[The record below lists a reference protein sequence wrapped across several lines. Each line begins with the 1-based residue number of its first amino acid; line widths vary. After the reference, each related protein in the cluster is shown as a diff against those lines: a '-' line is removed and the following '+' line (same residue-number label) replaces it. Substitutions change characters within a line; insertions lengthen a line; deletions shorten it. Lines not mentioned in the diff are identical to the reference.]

1 MLFKPLQKPLFQL
14 FIKKILMDTLTV
26 NKGLN
31 LPNLRGRFRRRTV
44 AKSIFRFDKQFWNEF
59 GDSKTEY

>member
-14 FIKKILMDTLTV
+14 LIKKILMDTLTV

-31 LPNLRGRFRRRTV
+31 LPNLRGRLRRRTV

>member
-14 FIKKILMDTLTV
+14 FIKKILTDTLTV

-31 LPNLRGRFRRRTV
+31 LPNLRGRFRRRTD

>member
-31 LPNLRGRFRRRTV
+31 LPNLRGRTV
-44 AKSIFRFDKQFWNEF
+44 PESIFRFDKQFWNEF